1 MEHPDFMRYK
11 KKNGE
16 QGIKECKQILSYVEN
31 TFNNHT
37 KAINNHRVE
46 MKSDSFVCKS
56 MAFSTNDEY
65 LAVIAA
71 KNIIVIDCRTGK
83 RVFSMG
89 LPTKEKPI
97 VSPFETGSAS
107 HDEDSLERHE
117 KAKK

>member
-1 MEHPDFMRYK
+1 
-11 KKNGE
+11 
-16 QGIKECKQILSYVEN
+16 
-31 TFNNHT
+31 
-37 KAINNHRVE
+37 
-46 MKSDSFVCKS
+46 MKSDYFECKS

-65 LAVIAA
+65 LALIAV

-107 HDEDSLERHE
+107 HDEDSLERLE
-117 KAKK
+117 KIKK